1 MSFIADIKLKIMQ
14 AVETLYEFNTSQAPE
29 SIGRNATRAQ
39 ALLTNMTFIYRV
51 RLIASMFSASSSPT
65 AWVSGT

>member
-14 AVETLYEFNTSQAPE
+14 AVETSYEFNTSQAPE

-39 ALLTNMTFIYRV
+39 KLLTNMTFIYRV